1 MLLNI
6 NYVRV
11 RVLMYICLVI
21 FYTLELL
28 YEDFSEGTSSQTQF
42 EMRQGFGFALLS
54 LSFAALFCCSAR
66 LDKMILVCDA
76 ALFAFTVARCL
87 LVAFAGFDG
96 EAVFL
101 ALNFVNIFVFPMYD
115 IFSALQALRQ
125 SPPLPDAYDKDNV
138 LGATNDTADGG
149 ASNPNG
155 NNNNNS
161 NSVGVEMQSH
171 LPDEELYEGFRVHVE
186 RLPEVSSVPTS
197 LPWNT
202 FHSIEH
208 RIDSSSCHI
217 YTAFWGDRQVILK
230 LIKADRITSPVAV
243 AEFETEA
250 SVLCRLRHP
259 HIVRFLGSGYQ
270 PRRFLVLELLD
281 GGSLSHALGV
291 RVDKDQRSWR
301 KYFSFLEALRLA
313 RAMADGL
320 DYLHRHWH
328 DDISIIHRDLK
339 PDNIGFTSDGNI
351 KIFDFGL
358 CSVVRSSSSSNNSSN
373 KKNKNRNNKKEGG
386 EQDQELDE
394 IYEMTGNTGTL
405 RYMAPE
411 VALARPY
418 NQTVD
423 TYSFGIILWQ
433 IVKGKVPFS
442 GLGRRTYMENVVVG
456 GERPR
461 VDRSWPKAFSRLLQR
476 CWHEDH
482 TLRPSFAEVRRE
494 LDALILAEEMT
505 LRHRLLRLLNAPFG
519 SDQQQEKLGR
529 CHLAFLFLF
538 AVFLAISIALCL
550 LKESEITGISS
561 TIISAFGFYILA
573 ISCIRVRPRRS
584 GGGGGSGYQQS
595 FNPLQQSTGTGSAG
609 DSGGNN
615 EVVREQK
622 KLHGI
627 DFIQT

>member
-1 MLLNI
+1 MILNI

-11 RVLMYICLVI
+11 RVLMYILLVF

-28 YEDFSEGTSSQTQF
+28 YEDFSVGTSSQKQF

-101 ALNFVNIFVFPMYD
+101 ALNVVNIFVFPLYD
-115 IFSALQALRQ
+115 IFSALEALRQ
-125 SPPLPDAYDKDNV
+125 VPPLPSGEQDKI
-138 LGATNDTADGG
+138 GSTQDTADG
-149 ASNPNG
+149 SHN
-155 NNNNNS
+155 
-161 NSVGVEMQSH
+161 VGLEMQSH
-171 LPDEELYEGFRVHVE
+171 VPDDQLYEGFRVRVD

-197 LPWNT
+197 LPWST
-202 FHSIEH
+202 FHGIEH

-230 LIKADRITSPVAV
+230 LIKADRISSPVAV

-301 KYFSFLEALRLA
+301 KYFSFLDALRLA

-320 DYLHRHWH
+320 EYLHTHWH
-328 DDISIIHRDLK
+328 DSVAIIHRDLK

-358 CSVVRSSSSSNNSSN
+358 CSVVR
-373 KKNKNRNNKKEGG
+373 KDKQ
-386 EQDQELDE
+386 QDHV
-394 IYEMTGNTGTL
+394 YEMTGNTGTL

-411 VALARPY
+411 VALAKPY
-418 NQTVD
+418 NQSVD

-442 GLGRRTYMENVVVG
+442 GLGRRTYMEHVVVG

-461 VDRSWPKAFSRLLQR
+461 LDRSWPKPFCRLLQR
-476 CWHEDH
+476 CWSEDR
-482 TLRPSFAEVRRE
+482 TLRPGFGEVKSE
-494 LDALILAEEMT
+494 LDAMILAEET
-505 LRHRLLRLLNAPFG
+505 STKHRLLRLLNSPFG
-519 SDQQQEKLGR
+519 GENAEKLGR
-529 CHLAFLFLF
+529 CHLFMLVLFLF
-538 AVFLAISIALCL
+538 FLVAAVALCL
-550 LKESEITGISS
+550 VNKSEVTGIGS
-561 TIISAFGFYILA
+561 TLLAAFGFYVLA
-573 ISCIRVRPRRS
+573 ISCIRVRPRRRS
-584 GGGGGSGYQQS
+584 RGDSTGSPHS
-595 FNPLQQSTGTGSAG
+595 FNPLQQSTGDHAP
-609 DSGGNN
+609 
-615 EVVREQK
+615 REQK

>member
-11 RVLMYICLVI
+11 RVLMYIFLVI

-42 EMRQGFGFALLS
+42 EMRQGFGFTLLS

-66 LDKMILVCDA
+66 LDKMILMCDA
-76 ALFAFTVARCL
+76 ALFAFTMARCL

-101 ALNFVNIFVFPMYD
+101 ALNAVNIFIFPMYD

-125 SPPLPDAYDKDNV
+125 APPLPDNYDKD

-149 ASNPNG
+149 ATNPDSSG
-155 NNNNNS
+155 NNTS
-161 NSVGVEMQSH
+161 GGVEMAAH
-171 LPDEELYEGFRVHVE
+171 LPDEQLYDGFRVHVE

-197 LPWNT
+197 LPWST

-328 DDISIIHRDLK
+328 DAISIIHRDLK

-358 CSVVRSSSSSNNSSN
+358 CSVVRSSKSTDNS
-373 KKNKNRNNKKEGG
+373 KKNKKIEGTASSSSASTSASSK
-386 EQDQELDE
+386 DQAQDE

-418 NQTVD
+418 NHSVD

-461 VDRSWPKAFSRLLQR
+461 LDRSWPKAFSRLLQR
-476 CWHEDH
+476 C
-482 TLRPSFAEVRRE
+482 
-494 LDALILAEEMT
+494 
-505 LRHRLLRLLNAPFG
+505 
-519 SDQQQEKLGR
+519 
-529 CHLAFLFLF
+529 
-538 AVFLAISIALCL
+538 
-550 LKESEITGISS
+550 
-561 TIISAFGFYILA
+561 
-573 ISCIRVRPRRS
+573 
-584 GGGGGSGYQQS
+584 
-595 FNPLQQSTGTGSAG
+595 
-609 DSGGNN
+609 
-615 EVVREQK
+615 
-622 KLHGI
+622 
-627 DFIQT
+627 

>member
-1 MLLNI
+1 MILNI

-11 RVLMYICLVI
+11 RVLMYLLLIL
-21 FYTLELL
+21 FYTMELL
-28 YEDFSEGTSSQTQF
+28 YEDFSEGSSSQTQF
-42 EMRQGFGFALLS
+42 EMRQGFGFTLLS

-66 LDKMILVCDA
+66 LDKMILLCDA

-101 ALNFVNIFVFPMYD
+101 ALNVVNIFVFPLYD
-115 IFSALQALRQ
+115 IFSAFQALRQ
-125 SPPLPDAYDKDNV
+125 APPLPAEQDKI
-138 LGATNDTADGG
+138 GHSQDTADGL
-149 ASNPNG
+149 N
-155 NNNNNS
+155 

-171 LPDEELYEGFRVHVE
+171 LPDEQLFDGFRARVD
-186 RLPEVSSVPTS
+186 RLPEVSSVPTD
-197 LPWNT
+197 LPWST
-202 FHSIEH
+202 FHTIEH

-230 LIKADRITSPVAV
+230 LIKADRISSPVAV

-259 HIVRFLGSGYQ
+259 HIVRFLGSGYH

-320 DYLHRHWH
+320 DYLHTHWH
-328 DDISIIHRDLK
+328 ESISIIHRDLK

-351 KIFDFGL
+351 KLFDFGL
-358 CSVVRSSSSSNNSSN
+358 CSVVRSSKNS
-373 KKNKNRNNKKEGG
+373 
-386 EQDQELDE
+386 QDTF
-394 IYEMTGNTGTL
+394 EMTGNTGTL

-411 VALARPY
+411 VALAKPY
-418 NQTVD
+418 NQSVD

-461 VDRSWPKAFSRLLQR
+461 LDRSWPKAFSRLLQR
-476 CWHEDH
+476 CWNEDR
-482 TLRPSFAEVRRE
+482 TLRPSFSEVTSE
-494 LDALILAEEMT
+494 LDALILAEET
-505 LRHRLLRLLNAPFG
+505 STKHRLLRLLNSPFG
-519 SDQQQEKLGR
+519 DENAEKLGR
-529 CHLAFLFLF
+529 CHIFFLLLFLL
-538 AVFLAISIALCL
+538 FLAASIALCL
-550 LKESEITGISS
+550 VNKSEITGISS
-561 TIISAFGFYILA
+561 TVVAAFGFYVLA
-573 ISCIRVRPRRS
+573 ISAIRVRPRRRS
-584 GGGGGSGYQQS
+584 PGGSGYQQS
-595 FNPLQQSTGTGSAG
+595 FNPLQTG
-609 DSGGNN
+609 DS
-615 EVVREQK
+615 VPKEQK

-627 DFIQT
+627 DFIQK

>member
-1 MLLNI
+1 MILNI

-11 RVLMYICLVI
+11 RVLMYMLLVF

-42 EMRQGFGFALLS
+42 EMRQGFGFTLLS

-66 LDKMILVCDA
+66 LDKMILLCDA

-101 ALNFVNIFVFPMYD
+101 ALNAVNICIFPMYD
-115 IFSALQALRQ
+115 IFSALEALRQ
-125 SPPLPDAYDKDNV
+125 APPMPEQDKI
-138 LGATNDTADGG
+138 GQTQDTADGLADSAG
-149 ASNPNG
+149 
-155 NNNNNS
+155 
-161 NSVGVEMQSH
+161 GVQMQMQSH
-171 LPDEELYEGFRVHVE
+171 LPDEQLYEGFRVRVD
-186 RLPEVSSVPTS
+186 RLPEVSSVPTDLLWS
-197 LPWNT
+197 T
-202 FHSIEH
+202 FHGIEH

-230 LIKADRITSPVAV
+230 LIKADRISSPVAV

-301 KYFSFLEALRLA
+301 KYFSFLDALRLA

-320 DYLHRHWH
+320 DYLHSHWH
-328 DDISIIHRDLK
+328 ESISIFHRDLK
-339 PDNIGFTSDGNI
+339 PDNIGFTCDGNI

-358 CSVVRSSSSSNNSSN
+358 CSVVRRQPGS
-373 KKNKNRNNKKEGG
+373 
-386 EQDQELDE
+386 QEE
-394 IYEMTGNTGTL
+394 AEVFEMTGNTGTL

-411 VALARPY
+411 VALAKPY
-418 NQTVD
+418 NQSVD

-442 GLGRRTYMENVVVG
+442 GLGRRTYMEHVVVG

-461 VDRSWPKAFSRLLQR
+461 LDRSWPKAFSRLLQR
-476 CWHEDH
+476 CWNEDR
-482 TLRPSFAEVRRE
+482 TQRPSFAEVTRE
-494 LDALILAEEMT
+494 LDALILTEEAST
-505 LRHRLLRLLNAPFG
+505 KYRLLRVLNSPFG
-519 SDQQQEKLGR
+519 GENTEKLGR
-529 CHLAFLFLF
+529 FHVCFLLLF
-538 AVFLAISIALCL
+538 AVFLASSIALCL
-550 LKESEITGISS
+550 VNKSEITGISS
-561 TIISAFGFYILA
+561 TVVSAFGFYVLA
-573 ISCIRVRPRRS
+573 ISCIRVRPRRPQE
-584 GGGGGSGYQQS
+584 GGSGGYQQS
-595 FNPLQQSTGTGSAG
+595 FNPLQQQSAAEAR
-609 DSGGNN
+609 GGAG
-615 EVVREQK
+615 EQK

>member
-1 MLLNI
+1 MILNI

-11 RVLMYICLVI
+11 RVLMYLLLIL
-21 FYTLELL
+21 FYTMELL
-28 YEDFSEGTSSQTQF
+28 YEDFSEGTSTQTQF
-42 EMRQGFGFALLS
+42 EMRQGFGFTLLS
-54 LSFAALFCCSAR
+54 VSFAALFCCSAR
-66 LDKMILVCDA
+66 LDKMILLCDA
-76 ALFAFTVARCL
+76 ALFAFTVARVL

-101 ALNFVNIFVFPMYD
+101 ALNVVNIFVFPLYD
-115 IFSALQALRQ
+115 IFSAFQALRQ
-125 SPPLPDAYDKDNV
+125 APPLPAEQDKI
-138 LGATNDTADGG
+138 GHSQDTADGL
-149 ASNPNG
+149 N
-155 NNNNNS
+155 

-171 LPDEELYEGFRVHVE
+171 LPEDQLFDGFRARVD
-186 RLPEVSSVPTS
+186 RLPEVSSVPTD
-197 LPWNT
+197 LPWST
-202 FHSIEH
+202 FHAIEH

-230 LIKADRITSPVAV
+230 LIKADRISSPVAV

-259 HIVRFLGSGYQ
+259 HIVRFLGSGYH

-320 DYLHRHWH
+320 DYLHTHWH
-328 DDISIIHRDLK
+328 ESISIIHRDLK

-351 KIFDFGL
+351 KLFDFGL
-358 CSVVRSSSSSNNSSN
+358 CSVVRSSKNS
-373 KKNKNRNNKKEGG
+373 
-386 EQDQELDE
+386 QDTF
-394 IYEMTGNTGTL
+394 EMTGNTGTL

-411 VALARPY
+411 VALAKPY
-418 NQTVD
+418 NQSVD

-461 VDRSWPKAFSRLLQR
+461 LDRSWPKPFSRLLQR
-476 CWHEDH
+476 CWNEDR
-482 TLRPSFAEVRRE
+482 TQRPSFSEVTSE
-494 LDALILAEEMT
+494 LDALILAEET
-505 LRHRLLRLLNAPFG
+505 STKHRLLRLLNSPFG
-519 SDQQQEKLGR
+519 DENAEKLGR
-529 CHLAFLFLF
+529 CHVFFLLLFLL
-538 AVFLAISIALCL
+538 FLAAAIALCL
-550 LKESEITGISS
+550 VKKSEITGIS
-561 TIISAFGFYILA
+561 TTVVAAFGFYVLA
-573 ISCIRVRPRRS
+573 ISGIRVRPRRRS
-584 GGGGGSGYQQS
+584 PGSGYQQS
-595 FNPLQQSTGTGSAG
+595 FNPLQTG
-609 DSGGNN
+609 DS
-615 EVVREQK
+615 VPKEQK

-627 DFIQT
+627 DFIQK

>member
-1 MLLNI
+1 MILNI

-11 RVLMYICLVI
+11 RVLMYMMLVF

-28 YEDFSEGTSSQTQF
+28 YEDFSEGSSSRTQF
-42 EMRQGFGFALLS
+42 EMRQGFGFTLLS

-66 LDKMILVCDA
+66 LDKMILLCDA

-101 ALNFVNIFVFPMYD
+101 ALNVVNIFVFPLYD
-115 IFSALQALRQ
+115 IFSALEALRQ
-125 SPPLPDAYDKDNV
+125 APPLPADQEQDKI
-138 LGATNDTADGG
+138 GHTQDTADGI
-149 ASNPNG
+149 N
-155 NNNNNS
+155 

-171 LPDEELYEGFRVHVE
+171 VPDEQLYDGFRVLVE
-186 RLPEVSSVPTS
+186 RLPEVSSVPTD
-197 LPWNT
+197 LPWST
-202 FHSIEH
+202 FHTIEH

-217 YTAFWGDRQVILK
+217 YTAYWGDRQVILK
-230 LIKADRITSPVAV
+230 LIKADRISSPVAL

-259 HIVRFLGSGYQ
+259 HIVRFLGSGHQ

-301 KYFSFLEALRLA
+301 KYFSFLDALRLA
-313 RAMADGL
+313 RAMASGL
-320 DYLHRHWH
+320 DYLHSHWH
-328 DDISIIHRDLK
+328 ESISVIHRDLK

-358 CSVVRSSSSSNNSSN
+358 CSVVRN
-373 KKNKNRNNKKEGG
+373 KGSQN
-386 EQDQELDE
+386 DT
-394 IYEMTGNTGTL
+394 YEMTGNTGTL

-411 VALARPY
+411 VALAKPY
-418 NQTVD
+418 NQSVD

-461 VDRSWPKAFSRLLQR
+461 LDRSWPKPFSRLLQR
-476 CWHEDH
+476 CWNEDS
-482 TLRPSFAEVRRE
+482 TQRPSFAEVTSE
-494 LDALILAEEMT
+494 LDALILAEET
-505 LRHRLLRLLNAPFG
+505 STKHRLLRLLNSPFG
-519 SDQQQEKLGR
+519 GENKEKLGR
-529 CHLAFLFLF
+529 CHLFFLFLF
-538 AVFLAISIALCL
+538 LIFLLAAISLCL
-550 LKESEITGISS
+550 VNKSEITGISS
-561 TIISAFGFYILA
+561 TVVAAFGFYVLA
-573 ISCIRVRPRRS
+573 ISCIRVRPRRRS
-584 GGGGGSGYQQS
+584 RGDSGYQQS
-595 FNPLQQSTGTGSAG
+595 FNPLQQTG
-609 DSGGNN
+609 DNIPK
-615 EVVREQK
+615 EQK
-622 KLHGI
+622 KLHGV